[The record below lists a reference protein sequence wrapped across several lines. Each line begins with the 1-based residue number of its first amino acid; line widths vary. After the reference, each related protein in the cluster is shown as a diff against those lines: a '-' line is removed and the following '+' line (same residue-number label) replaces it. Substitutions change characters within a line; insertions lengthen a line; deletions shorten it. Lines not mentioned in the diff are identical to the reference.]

1 MNKTLKILNLIRHK
15 GSLAPFEI
23 SELLSI
29 PKSTVSMGLKSL
41 LTYGIIRKKK
51 IVGSKRSKFKIN
63 EKAGFVGGV
72 DLGQT
77 HLYIGIF
84 NLDGD
89 LIDSIR
95 EKIILIDKEPSDVI
109 NKIIDNLK
117 YLIDKN
123 NIELDHFL
131 AIGVGVPAVI
141 DYKYKVLISPPV
153 MPKWDNYFFTDNI
166 TRVFS
171 CPVYID
177 NDVNIMALG
186 EKKKGIGQSVAN
198 FLMIKV
204 ETGIG
209 MGIIVSN
216 NIYRGDA
223 GSAGDIGHIAVD
235 GSDTV
240 CWCGNIGCLEASA
253 SSRGLVKK
261 AYNLLENNASE
272 FLLNNLN
279 NKGSIDIETI
289 IRGSLEGNNEC
300 QKIIYEA
307 ARDIG
312 EVLSKLVNAFNPK
325 LIILDGELVMSG
337 ERFIAIIKE
346 SIYKRSTP
354 LSTSKLEIKKSKL
367 SGNNAIIGAA
377 FLAINE
383 LFSNKNIKDIL
394 KNSKVEG
401 FL

>member
-1 MNKTLKILNLIRHK
+1 LNKTLKIFNLIRHK
-15 GSLAPFEI
+15 GALAPFEI

-29 PKSTVSMGLKSL
+29 PKSTVSMGLKQL

-51 IVGSKRSKFKIN
+51 IVGSKRAKFKIN
-63 EKAGFVGGV
+63 EHAGYVAGI

-89 LIDSIR
+89 LVDSIR
-95 EKIILIDKEPSDVI
+95 EKIILIDKEPYTIV
-109 NKIIDNLK
+109 NKIIENLK

-123 NIELDHFL
+123 SIELESFL
-131 AIGVGVPAVI
+131 AVGLGVPAVV
-141 DYKYKVLISPPV
+141 DYKHKVLISPPV

-166 TRVFS
+166 SQIFS

-186 EKKKGIGQSVAN
+186 EKKKGIGVDIDN

-204 ETGIG
+204 ATGIG

-216 NIYRGDA
+216 KIYRGDV
-223 GSAGDIGHIAVD
+223 GSAGDIGHIGVD
-235 GSDTV
+235 GNENK

-261 AYNLLENNASE
+261 AYDLLESNASD
-272 FLLNNLN
+272 FLLNAQKRQGN
-279 NKGSIDIETI
+279 IDIETI
-289 IRGSLEGNNEC
+289 IKGSLEGNHEC
-300 QKIIYEA
+300 QNIIHDA

-337 ERFIAIIKE
+337 ERFLAIIKE

-383 LFSNKNIKDIL
+383 LFDNENIKDIL
-394 KNSKVEG
+394 KNSKIEG
-401 FL
+401 LL